1 MDLAF
6 EYIRPS
12 LKMKYARPQKKR
24 KMVTIMPNL
33 FSRRVQKAAMKRI
46 RTVIGTAAIVR
57 PYSASARPVT
67 MTRNW
72 TVKPRKKK
80 KSNFRRVM

>member
-1 MDLAF
+1 
-6 EYIRPS
+6 
-12 LKMKYARPQKKR
+12 MKYANPQKNR
-24 KMVTIMPNL
+24 KMVTIIPNL

-46 RTVIGTAAIVR
+46 RTVTGMAAIVR
-57 PYSASARPVT
+57 PNSAPANPVT

-80 KSNFRRVM
+80 KSNFSRAI